1 MGSYCQRK
9 GWNDHMHMAS
19 YPVGL
24 LIPAL
29 DALMDS
35 LNLGWISTLINI
47 VLAFV
52 LARILTQLTGKVLQK
67 TYKRRAL
74 RFAHDDTAARRIETG
89 VTLCQGIAKYVFYF
103 IAVAISI
110 GELGLTSAMASMLA
124 AAGIGTLTIGI
135 GAQSLI
141 GETTSGVFMLFE
153 DELAVGDYVLVAG
166 VEGIVEEVTLRTV
179 TVRGFRGEKN
189 IIPNGQIK
197 AIVNYSR
204 DDYLAVIELSV
215 APEADAERA
224 LEILY
229 EEAVQVYETM
239 KEQGAQ
245 PPERVGIMSVND
257 RGVVLR
263 VTMKA
268 NAMQQWSIARE
279 TIRRARVRFREEGIP
294 TPHETV
300 LLRGGK

>member
-124 AAGIGTLTIGI
+124 AAGIGTLAIGI

-141 GETTSGVFMLFE
+141 GDITSGFFMLFE
-153 DELAVGDYVLVAG
+153 DELAVGDYVLIAG

-204 DDYLAVIELSV
+204 DDYLAVIELAV
-215 APEADAERA
+215 APEACTVGDILRAAEDSLAPVACLGLDGGRCPRREKCA
-224 LEILY
+224 TLPIWAELEKLIGDYL
-229 EEAVQVYETM
+229 
-239 KEQGAQ
+239 
-245 PPERVGIMSVND
+245 D
-257 RGVVLR
+257 
-263 VTMKA
+263 
-268 NAMQQWSIARE
+268 
-279 TIRRARVRFREEGIP
+279 GIP
-294 TPHETV
+294 LSSLAAQAGAPEGAED
-300 LLRGGK
+300 R

>member
-29 DALMDS
+29 DAFMAG

-124 AAGIGTLTIGI
+124 AAGIGTLAIGI

-141 GETTSGVFMLFE
+141 GDITSGFFMLFE
-153 DELAVGDYVLVAG
+153 DELAAG

-279 TIRRARVRFREEGIP
+279 TIRRARVRYQEEGIP
-294 TPHETV
+294 IPHETV

>member
-124 AAGIGTLTIGI
+124 AAGIGTLAIGI

-141 GETTSGVFMLFE
+141 GDITSGFFMLFE
-153 DELAVGDYVLVAG
+153 DELAVGDYVLIAG

-229 EEAVQVYETM
+229 
-239 KEQGAQ
+239 
-245 PPERVGIMSVND
+245 
-257 RGVVLR
+257 
-263 VTMKA
+263 
-268 NAMQQWSIARE
+268 
-279 TIRRARVRFREEGIP
+279 
-294 TPHETV
+294 
-300 LLRGGK
+300 